1 MVFNN
6 SIGNNHNPSHV
17 TSSFVILWLFPIK
30 WWEGGSP
37 FKIRAIF
44 FTHPVSHSH
53 PKIGESSGA
62 LTLSIK
68 SLCVNVW
75 TMMESWPI
83 QCTKDKL
90 SWNHDRLWIRP
101 PTVQLLE
108 AKRKSII
115 SPSVVHLC
123 SHFRSVGNCVFCSKF
138 YLCKWYIY
146 INSAYFTSQRYA
158 I

>member
-6 SIGNNHNPSHV
+6 SIKETPHPSHV
-17 TSSFVILWLFPIK
+17 TSSFVMLWLFPIK

-44 FTHPVSHSH
+44 SPTPFLTPTQ
-53 PKIGESSGA
+53 KIGELSGA
-62 LTLSIK
+62 LTLSIT

-75 TMMESWPI
+75 QW
-83 QCTKDKL
+83 
-90 SWNHDRLWIRP
+90 WNHDPSNAPKTSSAGTMTGFGFTPDCAITGSKKEINIKSECCALVFSFSKRR
-101 PTVQLLE
+101 QL
-108 AKRKSII
+108 R
-115 SPSVVHLC
+115 
-123 SHFRSVGNCVFCSKF
+123 FFCSKF

-146 INSAYFTSQRYA
+146 INTAYLTSQRYT